1 MARLG
6 YLGLGLMGYPMAR
19 NLLRAGH
26 QVGLWSHTAA
36 KARQLAAEEKG
47 TFCET
52 PKQAAESAEC
62 VFLCL
67 GASEMCEQVTLGE
80 DGIIAGARAGA
91 VVVDTSTI
99 SPYCSRAIGA
109 KLAERG
115 VELVDAP
122 CTGSIPGAEKGT
134 LTFMVG
140 AEEAVFERVRPY
152 LEQLGRQLYYCGG
165 PGMGL
170 HAKLT
175 QNLILS
181 NILQAFC
188 EGLTLSTKAGLD
200 PHLMLE
206 ILDNSAARSALIS
219 AKAPSVL
226 ARDFRTFF
234 STKWMHKD
242 VGLALE
248 SGMRLGVP
256 LPLTSVTEQMFRA
269 ALAAG
274 LGEEDFSS
282 IIKVLESW
290 AGVEVKGRPE

>member
-19 NLLRAGH
+19 NLIRAGH
-26 QVGLWSHTAA
+26 EVALWSHTLE
-36 KARQLAAEEKG
+36 KARRLAAQENG
-47 TFCET
+47 VFSET
-52 PKQAAESAEC
+52 PKQVAEFAEC
-62 VFLCL
+62 VFLSV
-67 GASEMCEQVTLGE
+67 GSSEMSEEVILGPE
-80 DGIIAGARAGA
+80 GVIEGARPGT

-99 SPYCSRAIGA
+99 SPYRSRGIGE

-115 VELVDAP
+115 VHLVDAP
-122 CTGSIPGAEKGT
+122 CTGSIPGAENGT

-140 AEEAVFERVRPY
+140 AEKGVFDRVRPY
-152 LEQLGRQLYYCGG
+152 FEPLGRQIYYCGG

-170 HAKLT
+170 HAKVT

-188 EGLTLSTKAGLD
+188 EGLVLSTKAGLD
-200 PHLMLE
+200 PRLMLE
-206 ILDNSAARSALIS
+206 VLENSAARSALF
-219 AKAPSVL
+219 AARAPSIL
-226 ARDFRTFF
+226 ARDFHTFF

-256 LPLTSVTEQMFRA
+256 LPLTAVTEQVFRA

-274 LGEEDFSS
+274 LGEDDFSS

-290 AGVEVKGRPE
+290 ARVEVKVCG

>member
-6 YLGLGLMGYPMAR
+6 FLGLGLMGYPMAR
-19 NLLRAGH
+19 NLIRAQH
-26 QVGLWSHTAA
+26 QVALWSHTEA
-36 KARQLAAEEKG
+36 KARQLAEQEGGVYRA
-47 TFCET
+47 T
-52 PKQAAESAEC
+52 PRQAAESAEC
-62 VFLCL
+62 VFLCVGNTDMSEEVIL
-67 GASEMCEQVTLGE
+67 GPGGVIE
-80 DGIIAGARAGA
+80 GATPGA
-91 VVVDTSTI
+91 VVVDTSTV
-99 SPYCSRAIGA
+99 SPYRSRAIGEA
-109 KLAERG
+109 LARRG
-115 VELVDAP
+115 VHLVDAP

-140 AEEAVFERVRPY
+140 AEAAVFERVRPFF
-152 LEQLGRQLYYCGG
+152 EPLGRQIYYCGG

-170 HAKLT
+170 HAKVT

-188 EGLTLSTKAGLD
+188 EGLVLATKAGLD
-200 PHLMLE
+200 PRLVAE
-206 ILDNSAARSALIS
+206 IIENSAARSALFS
-219 AKAPSVL
+219 AKTPSVL
-226 ARDFRTFF
+226 ARDFATFF

-256 LPLTSVTEQMFRA
+256 LPLTAVTEQVFRA

-290 AGVEVKGRPE
+290 SGVEVRSSK